1 MSDDAMLAERYYGTT
16 QAVPIARRLSAGPWS
31 ALLVQGALRD
41 IRYDGV
47 EIIRSI
53 AYLVRDRDWGT
64 CVPELRELSV
74 DEQAGAFRVA
84 YEARCENVDGQ
95 TLAYRILIECEVHEG
110 LSVHAECTARSEFLT
125 ARCGFCVLHP
135 IDGVAGAA
143 ARVEHGDGTIE
154 DAHFPEAIDPWQPFM
169 DIRSIEQTLRHG
181 LTVRCEL
188 RGDVFEMEDQRNW
201 SDASFKTYSRPLALP
216 WPYMLAAGEMND
228 QTVRV
233 RVEASQSAA
242 GGRRAANAAGVEIVD
257 DVKDVVVSLSPSL
270 RQPRATMPA
279 LGLAVAPREVE
290 TVLANLERLAELAP
304 QHLLLH
310 LDPLAGHGLSEL
322 RHYALLLRRSGLP
335 ATLEYALPG
344 VDAPERE
351 LATLAAWV
359 EQAGLPLTGIVVSPS
374 VHRESNPPGS
384 ISPPCPPLDE
394 VYREARR
401 AFPGLRLGGGMLSYF
416 TELNRKRPPLEL
428 VDVVTHATCPI
439 VHAADDRSVMETL
452 EAVPHI
458 TRSCRA
464 LIGSRPY
471 VIGPVSIGMR
481 QNPYGSRVM
490 PNPDRQRIAMAED
503 DPRQHGLF
511 GAAWLAGY
519 AAALADADLE
529 CLTLGALTGPRGLIG
544 DDGQRYPVFAIAAV
558 LARLAGTGRIECRSS
573 RGSDV
578 AAFAA
583 RSVSGV
589 TTLVLANLTPDEQRC
604 RFDQT
609 GMPGESLRERVA
621 EPLPSDSDPGSDAD
635 LGSGESDASTVAM
648 VVEKLRQTRVAIIDE
663 QTLMRSRD
671 GRPEWSSLDV
681 ADGALTLRPFACAL
695 IEWGEAV
702 E

>member
-16 QAVPIARRLSAGPWS
+16 QRVPVARRLMAGPWS

-53 AYLVRDRDWGT
+53 AYLVRDGDWGT
-64 CVPELRELSV
+64 CVPELGELSV
-74 DEQAGAFRVA
+74 DERAGAFRIA
-84 YEARCENVDGQ
+84 YEARCENPDGQ
-95 TLAYRILIECEVHEG
+95 TLAYRISIECDVRGG
-110 LSVHAECTARSEFLT
+110 LGVHAVCTAETAFLS

-135 IDGVAGAA
+135 IEGVAGAA

-154 DAHFPEAIDPWQPFM
+154 DAYFPEAIDPWQPFM
-169 DIRSIEQTLRHG
+169 DIRSIEHSLTQG

-188 RGDVFEMEDQRNW
+188 LGDVFEMEDQRNW

-216 WPYMLAAGEMND
+216 WPYTLAAGEVNE

-233 RVEASQSAA
+233 SVEAAESVTRDGHAA
-242 GGRRAANAAGVEIVD
+242 SVAGVE
-257 DVKDVVVSLSPSL
+257 DVVISLSRSL
-270 RQPRATMPA
+270 RTPRAAMPA
-279 LGLAVAPREVE
+279 LGLAVAPGEVE
-290 TVLANLERLAELAP
+290 TALANLERLAELAP
-304 QHLLLH
+304 QRLLLH
-310 LDPLAGHGLSEL
+310 FDPIAGHGLSDL
-322 RHYALLLRRSGLP
+322 RHYAALVRRSGLP
-335 ATLEYALPG
+335 ATLECALPG
-344 VDAPERE
+344 IDAPGPE
-351 LATLAAWV
+351 LVTIAALV

-401 AFPGLRLGGGMLSYF
+401 VFPGLRLGGGMLSYF

-452 EAVPHI
+452 EAVSHI

-490 PNPDRQRIAMAED
+490 PNPERERIAMAED

-529 CLTLGALTGPRGLIG
+529 CLTLGALTGPRGLIS

-558 LARLAGTGRIECRSS
+558 LARLAGAERIECRSS
-573 RGSDV
+573 RGGDV
-578 AAFAA
+578 AAFAG
-583 RSVSGV
+583 RTVSGV
-589 TTLVLANLTPDEQRC
+589 TTLVVANLTPDEQRC
-604 RFDQT
+604 RLDQA
-609 GMPGESLRERVA
+609 GMPGETSPEIFP
-621 EPLPSDSDPGSDAD
+621 EPLAADSSGRDA
-635 LGSGESDASTVAM
+635 GTVAM
-648 VVEKLRQTRVAIIDE
+648 VVEEVRQARIAIVDE
-663 QTLMRSRD
+663 QSLTRIRNGS
-671 GRPEWSSLDV
+671 PEWSRY
-681 ADGALTLRPFACAL
+681 DGASGTLTLKPFACAL
-695 IEWGEAV
+695 IEWGAPV
-702 E
+702 G